1 MASSSLKGRVS
12 TSTPLKASGRWRA
25 SSPWWHVTSSLAAAV
40 GDDDSECERSTLDQR
55 TSMYFLFFSKVFS
68 VVWQG
73 QLYPYPPCMHTCK
86 LSLSSNAEIYYQKNE
101 MRSPF

>member
-1 MASSSLKGRVS
+1 MVARDVLFGGNGGRRRFRVR
-12 TSTPLKASGRWRA
+12 AEHSG
-25 SSPWWHVTSSLAAAV
+25 
-40 GDDDSECERSTLDQR
+40 SEDLNVFS
-55 TSMYFLFFSKVFS
+55 FFSKVFS